1 MENKMPPLTL
11 GRLDKHYLV
20 VRSAGQNCYGGNEGY
35 TISSIPLVCY
45 SLQWTCVNRAFTARG
60 FMTQSAP

>member
-20 VRSAGQNCYGGNEGY
+20 VRSVGRTKLLWREWGVYNFQYASLLLLLVLV
-35 TISSIPLVCY
+35 IILIP
-45 SLQWTCVNRAFTARG
+45 
-60 FMTQSAP
+60 

>member
-1 MENKMPPLTL
+1 MPPLTL

-35 TISSIPLVCY
+35 TIYSIPPSSVIPCNGLGLTGLLLPVA
-45 SLQWTCVNRAFTARG
+45 L
-60 FMTQSAP
+60 

>member
-11 GRLDKHYLV
+11 

-35 TISSIPLVCY
+35 TISSIPPSSVIPCNELGLTGLLLPVALCPN
-45 SLQWTCVNRAFTARG
+45 LH
-60 FMTQSAP
+60 PE

>member
-35 TISSIPLVCY
+35 TIYSIPSLLLFLV
-45 SLQWTCVNRAFTARG
+45 LVIIII
-60 FMTQSAP
+60 P